1 MIAALSREHE
11 VLAVLNVTPVPV
23 LVPTLLVATIVNRYV
38 VLALRPV
45 IVADTC
51 DATLLDVS
59 VAVFEDV
66 PYPAVVPYSK

>member
-1 MIAALSREHE
+1 LD
-11 VLAVLNVTPVPV
+11 
-23 LVPTLLVATIVNRYV
+23 ATIVNRYV